1 MAKRKIT
8 NQSRDFKGVWIPA
21 EYWLDPNLT
30 MMEIMFIT
38 EIDSLD
44 RGEGCFASNNHFAD
58 FFGVTPGRASQ
69 IVKSLKKKGYIE
81 VTYERNGKQVVRR
94 LIRVVRK
101 LKGGIK
107 YSKRGYLENAEGSN
121 TVFSNT
127 ESNTEE
133 GSKAGQSPAQ
143 TMAFSK
149 RDQKNISVKDTGQA
163 KSLPDEKI
171 PYKKILDYLNQ
182 KTGKDYRNVPGNQ
195 DFIRARWDDGYRF
208 DDFIKVIDNKVAEWK
223 GTGVTF
229 SDGTLAEK
237 YLRPSTLFRKK
248 KFDEYLNQTVDRTA
262 NNAPE
267 EYQGLFD
274 QQPEYNAETGELPF

>member
-107 YSKRGYLENAEGSN
+107 YSKGGYLENAEGSN

-133 GSKAGQSPAQ
+133 GSKAGQSPAPQ
-143 TMAFSK
+143 PPV
-149 RDQKNISVKDTGQA
+149 NEE
-163 KSLPDEKI
+163 EKI
-171 PYKKILDYLNQ
+171 PFKEIIDYLNE
-182 KTGKDYRNVPGNQ
+182 KTGSRYKDVAGNQ
-195 DFIRARWDDGYRF
+195 KMIRARWNEGYRL
-208 DDFIKVIDNKVAEWK
+208 DDFKKVIDNKSEDWL
-223 GTGVTF
+223 GTTAK
-229 SDGTLAEK
+229 DGREMDQF
-237 YLRPSTLFRKK
+237 LRPSTLFGN
-248 KFDEYLNQTVDRTA
+248 KFDQYLNEKHERVEPENSLFA
-262 NNAPE
+262 NQWHPQN
-267 EYQGLFD
+267 D
-274 QQPEYNAETGELPF
+274 DDLPF

>member
-1 MAKRKIT
+1 MAQRKIT

-69 IVKSLKKKGYIE
+69 IVNSLKKKGYIE

-101 LKGGIK
+101 LNGGIK
-107 YSKRGYLENAEGSN
+107 NSKRGYLENAEGSN

-133 GSKAGQSPAQ
+133 GSKAGQSPA
-143 TMAFSK
+143 TPSPVNEK
-149 RDQKNISVKDTGQA
+149 
-163 KSLPDEKI
+163 EKI
-171 PYKKILDYLNQ
+171 PYKEIIEYLNE
-182 KTGKDYRNVPGNQ
+182 KAGKSFKYTGEEHREY
-195 DFIRARWDDGYRF
+195 IRARWRNGYRIE
-208 DDFIKVIDNKVAEWK
+208 DFKKVIDNKCSDWL
-223 GTGVTF
+223 GVT
-229 SDGTLAEK
+229 SRDGQDMTK
-237 YLRPSTLFRKK
+237 YLRPKTLFAKK
-248 KFDEYLNQTVDRTA
+248 HFDDYLNEQIRADTGDR
-262 NNAPE
+262 P
-267 EYQGLFD
+267 EYQNLFAN
-274 QQPEYNAETGELPF
+274 QWQPQGDDDLPF

>member
-69 IVKSLKKKGYIE
+69 IVNSLKKKGYIE

-101 LKGGIK
+101 INGVFRKLKRGIK
-107 YSKRGYLENAEGSN
+107 FSKGGYLENAEGSN

-133 GSKAGQSPAQ
+133 GSKAGQSPA
-143 TMAFSK
+143 TPSPVNEK
-149 RDQKNISVKDTGQA
+149 
-163 KSLPDEKI
+163 EKI
-171 PYKKILDYLNQ
+171 PYKEIIDYLNK
-182 KTGKDYRNVPGNQ
+182 KTGSHYKDVAGNQ
-195 DFIRARWDDGYRF
+195 KMIRARWNEGYRL
-208 DDFIKVIDNKVAEWK
+208 DDFKKVIDNKTDAWL
-223 GTGVTF
+223 GVVVK
-229 SDGTLAEK
+229 DGREMSQF
-237 YLRPSTLFRKK
+237 LRPSTLFGN
-248 KFDEYLNQTVDRTA
+248 KFDQYLNEKHEQTEPENSLFA
-262 NNAPE
+262 NQWQP
-267 EYQGLFD
+267 QGD
-274 QQPEYNAETGELPF
+274 DDLPF

>member
-69 IVKSLKKKGYIE
+69 IVKSLEKKGYIE

-101 LKGGIK
+101 LKGVFRKLKGGIK
-107 YSKRGYLENAEGSN
+107 YSKEGYLENAEGSN

-133 GSKAGQSPAQ
+133 GSKAGQSPAPQ
-143 TMAFSK
+143 TPV
-149 RDQKNISVKDTGQA
+149 NEE
-163 KSLPDEKI
+163 EKI
-171 PYKKILDYLNQ
+171 PFKEIIDYLNK
-182 KTGKDYRNVPGNQ
+182 KTGSRYKDVAGNQ
-195 DFIRARWDDGYRF
+195 KMIRARWNEGYRL
-208 DDFIKVIDNKVAEWK
+208 DDFKKVIDNKTDAWLGVVAK
-223 GTGVTF
+223 
-229 SDGTLAEK
+229 DGREMSQF
-237 YLRPSTLFRKK
+237 LRPSTLFGN
-248 KFDEYLNQTVDRTA
+248 KFDQYLNEKHEQVE
-262 NNAPE
+262 PE
-267 EYQGLFD
+267 NSLFSNQWHPQSD
-274 QQPEYNAETGELPF
+274 DDLPF

>member
-69 IVKSLKKKGYIE
+69 IVKSLEKKGYVE

-101 LKGGIK
+101 LKGVFRKLKVGIK
-107 YSKRGYLENAEGSN
+107 YSKGGYLENAEGSN
-121 TVFSNT
+121 TVL
-127 ESNTEE
+127 SNTEE
-133 GSKAGQSPAQ
+133 GSKAGQSPAPKYP
-143 TMAFSK
+143 ANEK
-149 RDQKNISVKDTGQA
+149 
-163 KSLPDEKI
+163 EKI
-171 PYKKILDYLNQ
+171 PCKEIIDYLNE
-182 KTGKDYRNVPGNQ
+182 KTGSHYKDVAGNQ
-195 DFIRARWDDGYRF
+195 KAIRARWNEGYRL
-208 DDFIKVIDNKVAEWK
+208 DDFKKVIDNKSEDWL
-223 GTGVTF
+223 GTIAK
-229 SDGTLAEK
+229 DGREMGQF
-237 YLRPSTLFRKK
+237 LRPSTLFGS
-248 KFDEYLNQTVDRTA
+248 KFDQYLNEKHERVEPESSLFA
-262 NNAPE
+262 NQWHP
-267 EYQGLFD
+267 QGD
-274 QQPEYNAETGELPF
+274 DDLPF

>member
-21 EYWLDPNLT
+21 EYWFDPNLT

-69 IVKSLKKKGYIE
+69 IVKSLEKKGYIE

-101 LKGGIK
+101 LKGVFRKLKGGIK
-107 YSKRGYLENAEGSN
+107 FSKEGYLENAEGSN

-133 GSKAGQSPAQ
+133 GSKAGQSPAPQ
-143 TMAFSK
+143 SPVNEK
-149 RDQKNISVKDTGQA
+149 
-163 KSLPDEKI
+163 EKI
-171 PYKKILDYLNQ
+171 PYKEIIDYLNE
-182 KTGKDYRNVPGNQ
+182 KTGSRYKNVAGNQ
-195 DFIRARWDDGYRF
+195 KMIRARWNEGYRI
-208 DDFIKVIDNKVAEWK
+208 DDFKKVIDNKSEDWL
-223 GTGVTF
+223 GTIAK
-229 SDGTLAEK
+229 DGREMDQF
-237 YLRPSTLFRKK
+237 LRPSTLFGS
-248 KFDEYLNQTVDRTA
+248 KFDQYLNEKHERVEPENSLFA
-262 NNAPE
+262 NQWHPQN
-267 EYQGLFD
+267 D
-274 QQPEYNAETGELPF
+274 DDLPF

>member
-30 MMEIMFIT
+30 MMEIVFIT

-69 IVKSLKKKGYIE
+69 IVNSLKKKGYIE

-101 LKGGIK
+101 LNGVFKKLNGGIK
-107 YSKRGYLENAEGSN
+107 NSKGGYLENAEGSN

-133 GSKAGQSPAQ
+133 GSKAGQSPA
-143 TMAFSK
+143 TPSPVNGK
-149 RDQKNISVKDTGQA
+149 
-163 KSLPDEKI
+163 EKI
-171 PYKKILDYLNQ
+171 PYKEIIDYLNK
-182 KTGKDYRNVPGNQ
+182 KTGSYYRDVAGNKK
-195 DFIRARWDDGYRF
+195 FIRARWNEGYRL
-208 DDFIKVIDNKVAEWK
+208 DDFKKVIDNKTDAWLGVVAK
-223 GTGVTF
+223 
-229 SDGTLAEK
+229 DGREMSQF
-237 YLRPSTLFRKK
+237 LRPSTLFGN
-248 KFDEYLNQTVDRTA
+248 KFDQYLNEKHEQTEPENSLFA
-262 NNAPE
+262 NQWQP
-267 EYQGLFD
+267 QGD
-274 QQPEYNAETGELPF
+274 DDLPF

>member
-69 IVKSLKKKGYIE
+69 IVKSLEKKGYIE

-101 LKGGIK
+101 LKGVFRKLKGGIK
-107 YSKRGYLENAEGSN
+107 YSKEGYLENAEGSN

-133 GSKAGQSPAQ
+133 GSQAGQSLAAPQ
-143 TMAFSK
+143 
-149 RDQKNISVKDTGQA
+149 RPVNG
-163 KSLPDEKI
+163 EKI
-171 PYKKILDYLNQ
+171 PFAEIVDYLNG
-182 KTGKDYRNVPGNQ
+182 KTGSHFKNIAGNQ
-195 DFIRARWDDGYRF
+195 KLIRARWHEGYRL
-208 DDFIKVIDNKVAEWK
+208 DDFKRVIDNKTDAWLGVVAK
-223 GTGVTF
+223 
-229 SDGTLAEK
+229 DGREMDQF
-237 YLRPSTLFRKK
+237 LRPSTLFGS
-248 KFDEYLNQTVDRTA
+248 KFDQYLNEKHEREPENSLFA
-262 NNAPE
+262 NQWHPQN
-267 EYQGLFD
+267 D
-274 QQPEYNAETGELPF
+274 DDLPF